1 MSRRKIIFG
10 KEIVG
15 NNVKKYRS
23 LNNLTLDKLSVSSG
37 LTKGFLSMLERGKSN
52 LTKDTAMILSKILRC
67 EVQDLYSNSNLENI
81 QNNNFKYINSNY
93 NTSTI
98 NNYKTTNDG
107 DENYSKISFYDSV
120 VSSVDTY
127 DTMLFDKKFFKK
139 IGIDGGDTI
148 ILQINNNE
156 YYPEL
161 EKGDYIFVDTK
172 NKNLKRGSFYLFVEN
187 DFFLLKRFDQDLLN
201 NKNDIFG
208 SVVFVLKNL
217 I

>member
-172 NKNLKRGSFYLFVEN
+172 NKNLKRGFILFIRR
-187 DFFLLKRFDQDLLN
+187 K
-201 NKNDIFG
+201 
-208 SVVFVLKNL
+208 
-217 I
+217 